1 MARSMRDH
9 ARAAV
14 HRAGGLGLIAAVGAA
29 LLACSPIVSTHGHR
43 LDDAALAQIQPG
55 RTTRDQVAQLLGSPS
70 ATTTFGDD
78 AWYYVSQRSERFS
91 FYQEQIVRQDV
102 VSITFDERG
111 TVRAVDR
118 HGLDQARDVQMVG
131 RTTPTTGNE
140 LSVIEQFLGNLGR
153 FNVPSGEGGR

>member
-1 MARSMRDH
+1 MARSIRDH
-9 ARAAV
+9 ARAAR
-14 HRAGGLGLIAAVGAA
+14 RAGRLVLIGAMGSA

-43 LDDAALAQIQPG
+43 LDDAALGQIQPG

-91 FYQEQIVRQDV
+91 FYQEQIVEQNV

-111 TVRAVDR
+111 TVRAVER
-118 HGLDQARDVQMVG
+118 HGLEQAHDVQLVG

-140 LSVIEQFLGNLGR
+140 LTVIEQFIGNLGR
-153 FNVPSGEGGR
+153 FNVPREEGGG

>member
-9 ARAAV
+9 ARAAA
-14 HRAGGLGLIAAVGAA
+14 HRAGRLGLIAAVGMT

-55 RTTRDQVAQLLGSPS
+55 RTNRDQVAQLLGSPS

-118 HGLDQARDVQMVG
+118 HGLDQARDVKMVG

-153 FNVPSGEGGR
+153 FNVPSGEGSR